1 MDMVIK
7 EIKKDALAEGIPIML
22 DDGIEFLCNFIK
34 EHDCKK
40 ILEIGAAVGYS
51 AIMMAD
57 VDEKIDI
64 TTIERDEKRYLKAL
78 ENIKKA
84 DKEKQIKLIYNDA
97 LNINIGDEEFDL
109 IFIDAAKAQ
118 NIKFF
123 QRFGLYLKSHG
134 FIITDN
140 LNFHGLVDKDLEEI
154 ESKNVR
160 GIVRKIREFKEFLLE
175 NNDYETVFYD
185 VGDGISISEKIK
197 E

>member
-1 MDMVIK
+1 M
-7 EIKKDALAEGIPIML
+7 KKLENLTWKMTGEVPEH
-22 DDGIEFLCNFIK
+22 IENKL
-34 EHDCKK
+34 
-40 ILEIGAAVGYS
+40 
-51 AIMMAD
+51 
-57 VDEKIDI
+57 DEKDKIYYQKYNQLINRYSKTISESDFNLTKDYAPVKDI
-64 TTIERDEKRYLKAL
+64 IIEVRAL

-97 LNINIGDEEFDL
+97 LNINIEDEEFDL

-185 VGDGISISEKIK
+185 VGDGISVSEKIK